1 MNTLFQIVISRLAE
15 KRAEREQARQR
26 PPGRWIRCHC
36 GSPIFFNNSYCL
48 ACHATLGYVPSLLEV
63 RSFLPG
69 DGPDEWRLAASE
81 GITVPLPLVG
91 RTWRRCGNFDSP
103 AGCNWMV
110 EVGEPW
116 GYCVACRLNR
126 MIPDLSDPANGV
138 RWRKVEAAKRRLIA
152 QLLEL
157 GLPVRPKSEDPWR
170 GLAFEFLATLPG
182 QARVMTGHVEGVITL
197 NVEEADDVMREQ
209 IRTAMNEP
217 YRTLLGHFRHEIAH
231 HYWDQLIAP
240 TPWLDAFRNV
250 FGDERVDYAAA
261 LQRHYANPP
270 VPDWPLRHV
279 TAYASV
285 HPWEDWA
292 ETWAHYLQ
300 IVDTLATAVG
310 FGLGAND
317 VDFQAA
323 PFAVEALHDTGDPG
337 AESFLA
343 MINSWVELTAV
354 LNELARSL
362 GQRDLCPFV
371 LSNTAVAKLHFVH
384 LVVTR
389 ETELQTPGDFLR
401 H

>member
-1 MNTLFQIVISRLAE
+1 MNTLFQIVTRRLAE

-26 PPGRWIRCHC
+26 LPGRGSRCHC
-36 GSPIFFNNSYCL
+36 LQPVFFDNSFCL
-48 ACHATLGYVPSLLEV
+48 GCHATLGYVPALLEV

-69 DGPDEWRLAASE
+69 AVAGEWWLAATDDRPVAPE
-81 GITVPLPLVG
+81 FAG

-103 AGCNWMV
+103 VGCNWMV
-110 EVGEPW
+110 DTADW
-116 GYCVACRLNR
+116 YHFCAACRLNR
-126 MIPDLSDPANGV
+126 VIPDLAYTENAA
-138 RWRKVEAAKRRLIA
+138 RWRRIESAKRRLVA

-157 GLPVRPKSEDPWR
+157 GLPVRSKTEAPAH
-170 GLAFEFLATLPG
+170 GLAFDFLSTLPG
-182 QARVMTGHVEGVITL
+182 QARIVTGHSAGLITL
-197 NVEEADDVMREQ
+197 NIEEADDVVREQ

-217 YRTLLGHFRHEIAH
+217 YRTLLGHFRHETGH
-231 HYWDQLIAP
+231 YYWDQLVAR
-240 TPWLDAFRNV
+240 THWLDRFRQV
-250 FGDERVDYAAA
+250 FGDERADYLGA
-261 LQRHYANPP
+261 LNRHYNSLPP
-270 VPDWPLRHV
+270 VDWAMRHV

-310 FGLGAND
+310 FGLGASD

-323 PFAVEALHDTGDPG
+323 PFAREALIDDSDPG
-337 AESFLA
+337 ADAFLA

-371 LSNTAVAKLHFVH
+371 LSTTAVAKLHFVH
-384 LVVTR
+384 LVVTSA
-389 ETELQTPGDFLR
+389 GSAG
-401 H
+401 